1 MTRKSDDILSMI
13 DEQLKKNGIDLKAIS
28 DDCLSGIPFKVVCV
42 SSDLEDSLREMGEE
56 TRDQVVMVRIDD
68 ETTENLDDWVETGA
82 VKSRSEGA
90 ALFIREG
97 LKVRAEEL
105 SRLKDALADV
115 KAAKEKL
122 REQAKDVLGG

>member
-42 SSDLEDSLREMGEE
+42 ASDLEDSLREMGEG

-68 ETTENLDDWVETGA
+68 ETTESLDDWVETGA

-105 SRLKDALADV
+105 ARLKDALADV

-122 REQAKDVLGG
+122 REQAKNVLGG